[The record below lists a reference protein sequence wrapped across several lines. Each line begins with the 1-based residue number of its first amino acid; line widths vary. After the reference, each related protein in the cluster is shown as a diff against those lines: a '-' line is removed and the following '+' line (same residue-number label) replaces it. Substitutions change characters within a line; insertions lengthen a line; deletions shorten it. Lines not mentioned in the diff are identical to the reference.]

1 MIKKEDIFPI
11 GQINKPHGINGEMAF
26 SFTSDVFDS
35 EDVSYFII
43 ERQGIFVPFFI
54 EEYRFKSNETAL
66 VKFEGISSDEKA
78 RSFSGLTV
86 YLPKQYL
93 EKVENTEIELDYF
106 VGFTLIDAQLGE
118 IGIISEIDQT
128 TENALFVIPTADDEL
143 LIPVGDDYI
152 QEIDHE
158 NKRITVDLP
167 IGLLEL

>member
-11 GQINKPHGINGEMAF
+11 GQINKPHGINGEMTF
-26 SFTSDVFDS
+26 SFSSDVFDT
-35 EDVSYFII
+35 EDVPYFVI
-43 ERQGIFVPFFI
+43 EIQGIMVPFFI

-66 VKFEGISSDEKA
+66 IKLEGINTDEKA

-93 EKVENTEIELDYF
+93 EKVEDTEIELDYF
-106 VGFTLIDAQLGE
+106 VGFTLIDLQRGE
-118 IGIISEIDQT
+118 IGIISEVDQT
-128 TENALFVIPTADDEL
+128 TENALFVIPTADDEI

-152 QEIDHE
+152 QEIDHD

-167 IGLLEL
+167 VGLLEL